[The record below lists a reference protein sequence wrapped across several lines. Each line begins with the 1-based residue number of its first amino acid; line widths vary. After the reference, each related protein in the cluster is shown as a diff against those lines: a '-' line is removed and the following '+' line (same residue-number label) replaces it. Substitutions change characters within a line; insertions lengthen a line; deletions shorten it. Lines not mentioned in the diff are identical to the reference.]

1 MYKINFSK
9 IFNSIFISFLL
20 VFSNFS
26 LSAETKL
33 NLADVWIMVP
43 KDGQSA
49 KFETAFKSHLK
60 YRQKQQDP
68 RVWNT
73 YTPVV
78 GRDISFY
85 VVRSCCLS
93 WGDLDS
99 YQQWSDKA
107 KVLEHWNKNVA
118 PLVSSYEHYF
128 NELDFANS
136 HWPES
141 NDGMKYFAVTQYRV
155 KMGKRGSIVEGK
167 KTLSDYAKAMKWP
180 YYWSWS
186 DQIGGKENL
195 SLVIPYNNYADMAPP
210 EVSFYQAI
218 VKHLKSEDKAKEIFK
233 QWSGNF
239 KSTDYTIYRYRP
251 DLSMK

>member
-1 MYKINFSK
+1 MQKINLVK
-9 IFNSIFISFLL
+9 LFNSLIISIILT
-20 VFSNFS
+20 FST
-26 LSAETKL
+26 LSQGAENKA

-43 KDGQSA
+43 HEGKSA
-49 KFETAFKSHLK
+49 KFESAFNAHLK
-60 YRQKQQDP
+60 FRQKQQDP
-68 RVWNT
+68 RIWKT

-85 VVRSCCLS
+85 VVRSCCLN
-93 WGDLDS
+93 WADLDS

-107 KVLEHWNKNVA
+107 KVLAHWNKNVA
-118 PLVSSYEHYF
+118 PFVSHYEHYF

-155 KMGKRGSIVEGK
+155 KMGKRGSIAEGK

-180 YYWSWS
+180 YHWSWS
-186 DQIGGKENL
+186 DQIGGKEGL
-195 SLVIPYNNYADMAPP
+195 SLVIPYSNYADMAPP
-210 EVSFYQAI
+210 EESFYQAI
-218 VKHLKSEDKAKEIFK
+218 VKHLKDEDKAKAIFK

-239 KSTDYTIYRYRP
+239 KSTDYTIYRVRP